1 MYIIGMILCLLSAR
15 HGHQL
20 TTYPQKYVRTYVH
33 VLYLTPSLL
42 YGSVEVAQ
50 AAHCFNVHLF
60 LFSVYTDHSHSAQIK
75 ERQSKLDVAC
85 SDLQQHCTARSQR
98 LQESLK
104 LQEFYRRA
112 EEEEAWMKEKEQIV
126 SSSEVGRGLSHV
138 LRLVYVHVS
147 A

>member
-1 MYIIGMILCLLSAR
+1 MLLLKW
-15 HGHQL
+15 HKQL
-20 TTYPQKYVRTYVH
+20 IVVICT
-33 VLYLTPSLL
+33 
-42 YGSVEVAQ
+42 
-50 AAHCFNVHLF
+50 LF
-60 LFSVYTDHSHSAQIK
+60 LFSVYADHSHSAQIK

-147 A
+147 VISASIKYVVSCCT

>member
-1 MYIIGMILCLLSAR
+1 MVTDLR
-15 HGHQL
+15 
-20 TTYPQKYVRTYVH
+20 TTYTQTYVRTYVRT
-33 VLYLTPSLL
+33 YILTLTLSLL
-42 YGSVEVAQ
+42 YAPVEAAQ
-50 AAHCFNVHLF
+50 TDHCFNMHLF
-60 LFSVYTDHSHSAQIK
+60 SLPVYTDHSHSAQIK
-75 ERQSKLDVAC
+75 ERQSKLDEAC

-138 LRLVYVHVS
+138 LRLVYMHVS